1 MPIALNSEPLATRHV
16 VVCQTGQRLDD
27 IDPIFVGKTRYMV
40 IFIVGN
46 FTLEEANAFAQDTFD
61 SVTVSNRDFYF
72 QDSPGIHTVALST
85 ASVPIDVQYVV
96 GNFSTVGFV
105 DAYTFYLTRHMIQ
118 YYTRSG
124 GENYN
129 RQRQQHRER
138 VRLGLTGTAQCQDPS
153 E

>member
-1 MPIALNSEPLATRHV
+1 
-16 VVCQTGQRLDD
+16 
-27 IDPIFVGKTRYMV
+27 MV

-138 VRLGLTGTAQCQDPS
+138 VRLGLTGTAQC
-153 E
+153 